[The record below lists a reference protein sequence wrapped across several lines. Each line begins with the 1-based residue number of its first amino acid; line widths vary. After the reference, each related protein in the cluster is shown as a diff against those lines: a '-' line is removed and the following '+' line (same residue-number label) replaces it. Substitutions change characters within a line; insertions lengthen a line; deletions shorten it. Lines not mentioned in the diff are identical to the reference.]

1 MTMAPSV
8 VVDALGAQVA
18 LERPAR
24 RVVSLVPSETEAVV
38 LLAGVE
44 VLAGRTDY
52 CVEPRGLIETVPTV
66 GGTKNPDL
74 ARILELAPDLV
85 LCNVEENTRPAVEAL
100 VRAGVAVHTSFP
112 KTVDQARTLMRELCV
127 LLGSDPDASTVLRAM
142 DDALAELSSR
152 RARTTPRR
160 AFCPI
165 WMDPLMTIH
174 GDTFLSDALDLAGA
188 FNVFN
193 DRPRRYP
200 LAADLGLRAPLPD
213 ARTVGLDTRYPRV
226 TLDEVRARAPE
237 IILLPDEPHPF
248 SEADAAVLRAASSA
262 PVRFVS
268 GRDLC
273 WYSPRMGEG
282 LLAISRVLSE

>member
-1 MTMAPSV
+1 MPTV
-8 VVDALGAQVA
+8 IDAIGARVT
-18 LERPAR
+18 LDRPAR

-38 LLAGVE
+38 MLAGVDAL
-44 VLAGRTDY
+44 VGRTEY
-52 CVEPRGLIETVPTV
+52 CVEPRSIIDSVPTL
-66 GGTKNPDL
+66 GGTKNPDIDRVL
-74 ARILELAPDLV
+74 AAAPDLV

-100 VRAGVAVHTSFP
+100 TRAGVPVHTSFP
-112 KTVDQARTLMRELCV
+112 KTVEQARSLMEDLCA
-127 LLGSDPDASTVLRAM
+127 LLGVDASRAPAMRAM
-142 DDALAELSSR
+142 NESLAELSAR
-152 RARTTPRR
+152 RARTVPRR

-188 FNVFN
+188 FNVFC

-200 LAADLGLRAPLPD
+200 LAADLGLRAPLPSS
-213 ARTVGLDTRYPRV
+213 RTEGLDTRYPRV
-226 TLDEVRARAPE
+226 TLEELRDRAPE

-248 SEADAAVLRAASSA
+248 TERDAAVLREASSA
-262 PVRFVS
+262 PIRFVS

-282 LLAISRVLSE
+282 LLAIARVLAQ